1 MNDTAMNRGN
11 AMSGQALWI
20 TEAEVAALVDM
31 GDAIGA
37 LERGLSAEARGG
49 AVNMAKT
56 HTTFGHG
63 DTLHAIGA
71 TMLAEGVVGT
81 KTWAHTEGGAN
92 PLLILFD
99 AANGQL
105 VAVIEAFALGQLR
118 TAAISG
124 LATRW
129 LAAPDAAEM
138 ALVGAGKQA
147 LAQVAAV
154 AAVRKL
160 GRVRVASRNPENAA
174 AFAKRA
180 SAELKLEIEPAASI
194 AAAVKDA
201 DIITLVTRATAPFL
215 QSAMVARGAHI
226 NAVGAVVPERAEFEP
241 SMLGRCA
248 VVAADTVPGVRNL
261 SREFIEFYGDDDHA
275 WSDVLPL
282 SRVIATGKGRPADAD
297 LTLFKAMGMGI
308 SDLSMGVEV
317 LGRARANGVGRPL
330 APTLRAKP
338 RLGGKNV

>member
-1 MNDTAMNRGN
+1 MN
-11 AMSGQALWI
+11 QALWI
-20 TEAEVAALVDM
+20 TETEVAALIDM
-31 GDAIGA
+31 SDAIAA
-37 LERGLSAEARGG
+37 LERGLSAEASDG
-49 AVNMAKT
+49 AANMVKT

-92 PLLILFD
+92 PLLVLFD

-105 VAVIEAFALGQLR
+105 AAVIEAFALGQLR

-129 LAAPDAAEM
+129 LSAPDASEM
-138 ALVGAGKQA
+138 ALIGAGKQA

-160 GRVRVASRNPENAA
+160 RRVRVASRNPENAI

-180 SAELKLEIEPAASI
+180 HAELKLEVEPVASV
-194 AAAVKDA
+194 AAAAQGA
-201 DIITLVTRATAPFL
+201 DVITLVTRATVPFL
-215 QSAMVARGAHI
+215 QSAMIAPGAHI

-241 SMLGRCA
+241 AILARCG
-248 VVAADTVPGVRNL
+248 VVAADTIPGVRSL
-261 SREFIEFYGDDDHA
+261 SREFIEFYGNDDRA
-275 WSDVLPL
+275 WNAVLPL
-282 SRVIATGKGRPADAD
+282 SRVIAAGSGRPAKAD

-308 SDLSMGVEV
+308 SDLSVGVEI
-317 LGRARANGVGRPL
+317 LRRARANGAGRPL
-330 APTLRAKP
+330 TATVRARP
-338 RLGGKNV
+338 RLGSGKV

>member
-1 MNDTAMNRGN
+1 MK
-11 AMSGQALWI
+11 QALWI
-20 TEAEVAALVDM
+20 TEAEVAALIDM
-31 GDAIGA
+31 SDAIVA
-37 LERGLSAEARGG
+37 LERGLSAEASGG
-49 AVNMAKT
+49 AVNVVKT

-71 TMLAEGVVGT
+71 TMVAEGVVGT

-92 PLLILFD
+92 PLLVLFD
-99 AANGQL
+99 AADGQL

-129 LAAPDAAEM
+129 LSAPGASEM
-138 ALVGAGKQA
+138 ALIGAGKQA

-160 GRVRVASRNPENAA
+160 RRVRVASRHPENAA

-180 SAELKLEIEPAASI
+180 SAELKLEVEPVASI

-201 DIITLVTRATAPFL
+201 GIITLVTRATAPFL
-215 QSAMVARGAHI
+215 QSAMVATGAHI
-226 NAVGAVVPERAEFEP
+226 NAVGAVVPERAEFET
-241 SMLGRCA
+241 SMLARCA
-248 VVAADTVPGVRNL
+248 VVAADTVPGVRSL
-261 SREFIEFYGDDDHA
+261 SREFIEFYGNDDRA
-275 WSDVLPL
+275 WDAVLPL
-282 SRVIATGKGRPADAD
+282 SRVIAAGSGRPAGAD

-308 SDLSMGVEV
+308 SDLSVGVEV
-317 LGRARANGVGRPL
+317 LSCARANGAGRPL

-338 RLGGKNV
+338 RLGGGES

>member
-1 MNDTAMNRGN
+1 
-11 AMSGQALWI
+11 MSALWI

-31 GDAIGA
+31 GDAIAA
-37 LERGLSAEARGG
+37 LERGLSAEATGG
-49 AVNMAKT
+49 AVNMVKT

-71 TMLAEGVVGT
+71 TMVSEGVVGT

-92 PLLILFD
+92 PLLLLFD
-99 AANGQL
+99 AADGQL

-118 TAAISG
+118 TSAISG

-129 LAAPDAAEM
+129 LAAPGAADM
-138 ALVGAGKQA
+138 AVVGAGKQA
-147 LAQVAAV
+147 LAQIAAV
-154 AAVRKL
+154 GAVRKL
-160 GRVRVASRNPENAA
+160 RRVRVASRNPDNAA

-180 SAELKLEIEPAASI
+180 SAELKLEVEPAASI
-194 AAAVKDA
+194 DAAVKDA

-215 QSAMVARGAHI
+215 QSSMVAPGAHI

-241 SMLGRCA
+241 AMLARCA
-248 VVAADTVPGVRNL
+248 VVAADTVPGVRSL
-261 SREFIEFYGDDDHA
+261 SREFMEFYGNDERA
-275 WSDVLPL
+275 WDSVLAL
-282 SRVIATGKGRPADAD
+282 SRVIAAGNGRPARAD

-308 SDLSMGVEV
+308 SDLSVGVEV
-317 LGRARANGVGRPL
+317 LRRARANGVGRPL

-338 RLGGKNV
+338 QLGARKI

>member
-1 MNDTAMNRGN
+1 
-11 AMSGQALWI
+11 MSGQALWI
-20 TEAEVAALVDM
+20 TEAEVASLVDM
-31 GDAIGA
+31 GDAIAA
-37 LERGLSAEARGG
+37 LERGLSAEASGG
-49 AVNMAKT
+49 AVNMVKT

-71 TMLAEGVVGT
+71 TMLASEVVGT

-92 PLLILFD
+92 PILIMFD
-99 AANGQL
+99 ARDGQL

-129 LAAPDAAEM
+129 LSAPDASEM

-154 AAVRKL
+154 AAVRNL
-160 GRVRVASRNPENAA
+160 RRVRVTSRNPENAVT
-174 AFAKRA
+174 FAKRA
-180 SAELKLEIEPAASI
+180 SGELKLEIEPVASV
-194 AAAVKDA
+194 AAAVKGA
-201 DIITLVTRATAPFL
+201 DIVTLVTRATAPFL
-215 QSAMVARGAHI
+215 QSSMVAPGAHI

-241 SMLGRCA
+241 SILARCA
-248 VVAADTVPGVRNL
+248 VVAADTVPGVRSL
-261 SREFIEFYGDDDHA
+261 SREFIEFYGNDERA
-275 WSDVLPL
+275 WTAVLAL
-282 SRVIATGKGRPADAD
+282 SRVIAAGGGRPAGAD

-317 LGRARANGVGRPL
+317 LRRARANGVGRPL
-330 APTLRAKP
+330 APTIRAKP
-338 RLGGKNV
+338 RLGSGKR

>member
-31 GDAIGA
+31 GDAIAA

-160 GRVRVASRNPENAA
+160 
-174 AFAKRA
+174 RA
-180 SAELKLEIEPAASI
+180 
-194 AAAVKDA
+194 
-201 DIITLVTRATAPFL
+201 R
-215 QSAMVARGAHI
+215 ARGQPQSRKRGRFRETCKRRVETGNRTRGEHRRRCKRRRHHNLGHARD
-226 NAVGAVVPERAEFEP
+226 RAF
-241 SMLGRCA
+241 SAIR
-248 VVAADTVPGVRNL
+248 D
-261 SREFIEFYGDDDHA
+261 
-275 WSDVLPL
+275 
-282 SRVIATGKGRPADAD
+282 
-297 LTLFKAMGMGI
+297 
-308 SDLSMGVEV
+308 
-317 LGRARANGVGRPL
+317 GRARSAYQRGRRRRAGARRIRAL
-330 APTLRAKP
+330 DARAMRAWSRPTLFQACATSRANLSSSTATMITP
-338 RLGGKNV
+338 GVTCCRSAV

>member
-1 MNDTAMNRGN
+1 
-11 AMSGQALWI
+11 MSALWI
-20 TEAEVAALVDM
+20 TEAEVAALIGMDE
-31 GDAIGA
+31 AIAA
-37 LERGLSAEARGG
+37 LERGLAAEAAGG
-49 AVNMAKT
+49 AVNMVKT

-99 AANGQL
+99 ASDGQL
-105 VAVIEAFALGQLR
+105 VAIIEAFALGQLR
-118 TAAISG
+118 TSAISG
-124 LATRW
+124 LASRW
-129 LAAPDAAEM
+129 LAAPEASEM
-138 ALVGAGKQA
+138 ALIGAGKQA

-160 GRVRVASRNPENAA
+160 RRVRVASRNPENAT

-180 SAELKLEIEPAASI
+180 SAELQLEVEPAASV
-194 AAAVKDA
+194 AAAAKDA
-201 DIITLVTRATAPFL
+201 DIITLITRATAPFL
-215 QSAMVARGAHI
+215 HSAMVAPGAHI
-226 NAVGAVVPERAEFEP
+226 NAVGAVVPERAEFAP
-241 SMLGRCA
+241 AMLARCA
-248 VVAADTVPGVRNL
+248 VVATDTIPGVRAL
-261 SREFIEFYGDDDHA
+261 SREFIEFYGKDERA
-275 WSDVLPL
+275 WDTVLPL
-282 SRVIATGKGRPADAD
+282 SRVIATGNGRPPGAD

-317 LGRARANGVGRPL
+317 LRRARSKGAGRPL

-338 RLGGKNV
+338 RLGGGKV

>member
-1 MNDTAMNRGN
+1 
-11 AMSGQALWI
+11 MSGQALWI
-20 TEAEVAALVDM
+20 TEAEVASLVDM
-31 GDAIGA
+31 GDAIAA
-37 LERGLSAEARGG
+37 LERGLSAEASGG
-49 AVNMAKT
+49 AVNMVKT

-71 TMLAEGVVGT
+71 TMLASEVVGT

-92 PLLILFD
+92 PLLIMFD
-99 AANGQL
+99 ARDGQL

-129 LAAPDAAEM
+129 LSAPDASEM

-160 GRVRVASRNPENAA
+160 RRVRIASRNPENAVT
-174 AFAKRA
+174 FAKRA
-180 SAELKLEIEPAASI
+180 RGELNLEIEPVASV
-194 AAAVKDA
+194 AAAVKHA
-201 DIITLVTRATAPFL
+201 HIITLVTRATAPFL
-215 QSAMVARGAHI
+215 QSSMIAPGAHI

-241 SMLGRCA
+241 SILARCA
-248 VVAADTVPGVRNL
+248 VVAADTVPGVRSL
-261 SREFIEFYGDDDHA
+261 SREFIEFYGNDERA
-275 WSDVLPL
+275 WTAVLAL
-282 SRVIATGKGRPADAD
+282 SRVIAAGSGRPAGAD

-317 LGRARANGVGRPL
+317 LRRARANGVGRPL
-330 APTLRAKP
+330 APTIRAKP
-338 RLGGKNV
+338 RLTSQKV

>member
-1 MNDTAMNRGN
+1 MT
-11 AMSGQALWI
+11 GQALWI
-20 TEAEVAALVDM
+20 TEAEVASMLDM
-31 GDAIGA
+31 GDAIAA
-37 LERGLSAEARGG
+37 LERGLAAEASGG

-56 HTTFGHG
+56 HVTFGHG

-71 TMLAEGVVGT
+71 TMIAEGIVGT

-99 AANGQL
+99 AGNGQL
-105 VAVIEAFALGQLR
+105 AAIIEAFALGQLR

-129 LAAPDAAEM
+129 LAAPDACEM

-160 GRVRVASRNPENAA
+160 RRVRVASRHPENAA
-174 AFAKRA
+174 AFANRA
-180 SAELKLEIEPAASI
+180 AAELKLEFEPTANVAE
-194 AAAVKDA
+194 AVKDA
-201 DIITLVTRATAPFL
+201 DIVTLVTRATAPFL
-215 QSAMVARGAHI
+215 ESRIVARGAHI

-241 SMLGRCA
+241 PILGRCA
-248 VVAADTVPGVRNL
+248 VVAADTVAGVRSL
-261 SREFIEFYGDDDHA
+261 SREFIDFYGKDERA
-275 WSDVLPL
+275 WDAVQPL
-282 SRVIATGKGRPADAD
+282 SRVIAAGRGRPAGAD
-297 LTLFKAMGMGI
+297 LTMFKAMGMGI

-317 LGRARANGVGRPL
+317 LRRARQGGAGRPL
-330 APTLRAKP
+330 APTVRAKP
-338 RLGGKNV
+338 RLGSGA

>member
-1 MNDTAMNRGN
+1 MN
-11 AMSGQALWI
+11 QALWI
-20 TEAEVAALVDM
+20 TEAEVTALVDM
-31 GDAIGA
+31 SDAIAA
-37 LERGLSAEARGG
+37 LERGLSAEAAGG
-49 AVNMAKT
+49 AVNMVKT

-63 DTLHAIGA
+63 ATLPAIGA
-71 TMLAEGVVGT
+71 PLLAEGVVGT

-99 AANGQL
+99 AGNGQL

-129 LAAPDAAEM
+129 LSAPAACEM

-160 GRVRVASRNPENAA
+160 RRVRVASRNPENAA

-194 AAAVKDA
+194 AAAAKGA

-215 QSAMVARGAHI
+215 QSSMVAPGAHI

-248 VVAADTVPGVRNL
+248 VVAADTVPGVRSL
-261 SREFIEFYGDDDHA
+261 SREFIEF
-275 WSDVLPL
+275 
-282 SRVIATGKGRPADAD
+282 
-297 LTLFKAMGMGI
+297 
-308 SDLSMGVEV
+308 
-317 LGRARANGVGRPL
+317 
-330 APTLRAKP
+330 
-338 RLGGKNV
+338 

>member
-174 AFAKRA
+174 AFRETCKRRFETGNRTRGEHRRRCKRRRHHNLGHA
-180 SAELKLEIEPAASI
+180 RDRAFSAIR
-194 AAAVKDA
+194 D
-201 DIITLVTRATAPFL
+201 
-215 QSAMVARGAHI
+215 
-226 NAVGAVVPERAEFEP
+226 
-241 SMLGRCA
+241 
-248 VVAADTVPGVRNL
+248 
-261 SREFIEFYGDDDHA
+261 
-275 WSDVLPL
+275 
-282 SRVIATGKGRPADAD
+282 
-297 LTLFKAMGMGI
+297 
-308 SDLSMGVEV
+308 
-317 LGRARANGVGRPL
+317 GRARSAYQRGRRRRAGARRIRALDARAMRGGRGRHCSRRAQSL
-330 APTLRAKP
+330 ARIYPVLR
-338 RLGGKNV
+338 RR

>member
-1 MNDTAMNRGN
+1 
-11 AMSGQALWI
+11 MSGQALWI
-20 TEAEVAALVDM
+20 TEAEVASLVDM
-31 GDAIGA
+31 GDAIAA
-37 LERGLSAEARGG
+37 LERGLSAEAAGG
-49 AVNMAKT
+49 AVNMVKT

-71 TMLAEGVVGT
+71 TMVAEGVVGT

-99 AANGQL
+99 ASDGQL

-129 LAAPDAAEM
+129 LSAPEGCEM
-138 ALVGAGKQA
+138 ALIGAGKQA

-160 GRVRVASRNPENAA
+160 RRVRVASRNPENAA

-180 SAELKLEIEPAASI
+180 GAELKMEIEPVESVT
-194 AAAVKDA
+194 AAVKDA
-201 DIITLVTRATAPFL
+201 RIITLVTRATAPFL
-215 QSAMVARGAHI
+215 QSAMVAPGAHI

-241 SMLGRCA
+241 SMLARCA
-248 VVAADTVPGVRNL
+248 VVAADTVPGVRSL
-261 SREFIEFYGDDDHA
+261 SREFIEFYGNKDRA
-275 WSDVLPL
+275 WDSVLPL
-282 SRVIATGKGRPADAD
+282 SRVIAAGKGRPAGAD

-308 SDLSMGVEV
+308 SDLSVGVEV
-317 LGRARANGVGRPL
+317 LRRARANGVGRPL
-330 APTLRAKP
+330 APTLRARP
-338 RLGGKNV
+338 RLGGQNV

>member
-1 MNDTAMNRGN
+1 
-11 AMSGQALWI
+11 MSALWI
-20 TEAEVAALVDM
+20 TETEVAALVDM
-31 GDAIGA
+31 GDAIAA
-37 LERGLSAEARGG
+37 LERGLAAEAAGG
-49 AVNMAKT
+49 AVNMVKT

-99 AANGQL
+99 ASDGQL

-118 TAAISG
+118 TSAISG

-129 LAAPDAAEM
+129 LAAPEACEM
-138 ALVGAGKQA
+138 ALIGAGKQA

-154 AAVRKL
+154 ATVRKL
-160 GRVRVASRNPENAA
+160 RRVRVASRNPENAA

-180 SAELKLEIEPAASI
+180 RAELQLEVEPVASV
-194 AAAVKDA
+194 AAAAKDA

-215 QSAMVARGAHI
+215 HSAMVAPGAHI

-241 SMLGRCA
+241 AMLARCA
-248 VVAADTVPGVRNL
+248 VVAADTVPGVRGL
-261 SREFIEFYGDDDHA
+261 SREFIEFYGKDDRA
-275 WSDVLPL
+275 WDTVLPL
-282 SRVIATGKGRPADAD
+282 SRVIAAGNGRPPGAD

-308 SDLSMGVEV
+308 SDLSVGVEV
-317 LGRARANGVGRPL
+317 LRRARANGVGRPL
-330 APTLRAKP
+330 AATLRAKP
-338 RLGGKNV
+338 RLGGGKA

>member
-1 MNDTAMNRGN
+1 
-11 AMSGQALWI
+11 MSALWI
-20 TEAEVAALVDM
+20 TEAEVAALADM
-31 GDAIGA
+31 GDAIAA
-37 LERGLSAEARGG
+37 LERGLSAEAAGS
-49 AVNMAKT
+49 AVNMVKT

-99 AANGQL
+99 SGTGQL

-118 TAAISG
+118 TSAISG

-129 LAAPDAAEM
+129 LSAPEASEM
-138 ALVGAGKQA
+138 ALIGAGKQA

-154 AAVRKL
+154 AAVRRL
-160 GRVRVASRNPENAA
+160 RRVRVASRNPENAV

-180 SAELKLEIEPAASI
+180 SAELKLKVEPAVSV

-215 QSAMVARGAHI
+215 QSAMVAPGAHI

-241 SMLGRCA
+241 SMLARCA
-248 VVAADTVPGVRNL
+248 VVAADTVPGVRSL
-261 SREFIEFYGDDDHA
+261 SREFIEFYGNNDRA
-275 WSDVLPL
+275 WDSVLAL
-282 SRVIATGKGRPADAD
+282 NRVVASGKGRPAGAD

-317 LGRARANGVGRPL
+317 LRRARANGAGRPL
-330 APTLRAKP
+330 PATLRAKP
-338 RLGGKNV
+338 RLEGKNV